1 MRQPPPL
8 FFFYGIYVNIPCW
21 IQLVME
27 SMKGKT
33 ETKRKKFAIQ
43 WLAHVSIIIIFFF
56 LSWGFYGVGNQFKMN
71 GREMKMT
78 KNKSFS
84 FSSRTVSAHCDARL
98 ALSTGTAARMVS

>member
-1 MRQPPPL
+1 MRQPYPL
-8 FFFYGIYVNIPCW
+8 FFFYGTYANIPCW

-27 SMKGKT
+27 SMNGET
-33 ETKRKKFAIQ
+33 ETKRKIRDPMVGSR
-43 WLAHVSIIIIFFF
+43 LYYYYFFF